1 MTSADLGKIT
11 FLEWCIKEA
20 MRIYPSVPIFGRS
33 LTRDTVFGK
42 KILTSST
49 SNITGDL
56 TKAKMSQHLWPQPL
70 TKHWPI

>member
-11 FLEWCIKEA
+11 YLEWCIKEA

-42 KILTSST
+42 KIVAIST
-49 SNITGDL
+49 SNITADPPC
-56 TKAKMSQHLWPQPL
+56 TQKVFISPN
-70 TKHWPI
+70 